1 MKKLYIIIKDSLL
14 ASFQEGD
21 KIEVEWDKDNE
32 PFLRSIRD
40 QEDIVEFNHL
50 IYHHVLFEVIKE

>member
-1 MKKLYIIIKDSLL
+1 MRKLYIVIKDSLL

-40 QEDIVEFNHL
+40 HEDSV
-50 IYHHVLFEVIKE
+50 

>member
-1 MKKLYIIIKDSLL
+1 MNKLYIVIKDSLL
-14 ASFQEGD
+14 ASFQDGD
-21 KIEVEWDKDNE
+21 KIEVEWDEQEE

-40 QEDIVEFNHL
+40 PDDIVEFNHL